1 MGRQR
6 TSKAGGTR
14 VAGFW
19 EFQKAGSKCP
29 LIRYVDYQERA
40 APSGGAAEG
49 EVGPDVAESCNQR
62 VDISIAVQ
70 WRGGQAQALGAARHS
85 RVVDRLN
92 IDVVLPQ
99 QHVGCGPA
107 T

>member
-6 TSKAGGTR
+6 TSKAGGLAR
-14 VAGFW
+14 RGVLGIS
-19 EFQKAGSKCP
+19 KAGSKCP

-70 WRGGQAQALGAARHS
+70 WRGGQAQALVPART
-85 RVVDRLN
+85 VV
-92 IDVVLPQ
+92 I
-99 QHVGCGPA
+99 GW